1 MNGYKIM
8 VDAGFLAVRH
18 QARSATQ
25 SLMHST
31 RTTRIIPQASRI
43 VKPTLPKTRNMSF
56 LFPRIA
62 FAPAHCGPTRRDF
75 APLLSL
81 FDDSFNEVQKANR
94 SARKQFNPRFDV
106 KESNEAYTLEGELP
120 GVEQKDL
127 SIEFVDEHTLTIKG
141 RTERTTESGT
151 RPQAVEAEKK
161 AAIEEAPMSETSSV
175 KSHQPTV
182 EDEEPANSSAAAA
195 EDSSKTEVAAPAER
209 QPTKAEEQQQSA
221 PQQQYWITERSV
233 GEFSRSFWF
242 PHRVN
247 QEAVK
252 ASLKNGL
259 LSIVVPKAAPE
270 SRRITVE

>member
-1 MNGYKIM
+1 
-8 VDAGFLAVRH
+8 
-18 QARSATQ
+18 
-25 SLMHST
+25 
-31 RTTRIIPQASRI
+31 
-43 VKPTLPKTRNMSF
+43 MSF

-62 FAPAHCGPTRRDF
+62 FAPARCGPTRRDI

-81 FDDSFNEVQKANR
+81 FDDSFNEVQRASR
-94 SARKQFNPRFDV
+94 AARKQFNPRFDV
-106 KESNEAYTLEGELP
+106 KESNDAYSLEGELP
-120 GVEQKDL
+120 GIEQKDL

-161 AAIEEAPMSETSSV
+161 AAIEETPASETSSV

-195 EDSSKTEVAAPAER
+195 EDSKTEAAAPTPAPAEQ
-209 QPTKAEEQQQSA
+209 QPTQAEQQQ

-259 LSIVVPKAAPE
+259 LSIVVPKASAPE
-270 SRRITVE
+270 SRRIAVE